1 MASFAESAWD
11 ALSIHSLDQRRQG
24 DISGNTMRQGR
35 IVFQDRCRPVASMQE
50 QTMTKTIGETTLRD
64 KVRDAYSA
72 AAADPTSQHAFP
84 VGRQFA
90 ESLGYPAEILDTLP
104 GRAIEAFAGVS
115 NVSILAR
122 IPAGATV
129 LDLGCGAGTDS
140 LISAQRVGRGGRV
153 IAVDFSSAMLERA
166 RDAAR
171 ESGLENIEFRLA
183 DAERVPLDD
192 AEVDVAIVNGI
203 FNLNP
208 AREAIFRELARI
220 VAPGGSLFAAELVL
234 QEPLPVSEKSSEA
247 NWFA

>member
-1 MASFAESAWD
+1 
-11 ALSIHSLDQRRQG
+11 
-24 DISGNTMRQGR
+24 
-35 IVFQDRCRPVASMQE
+35 V
-50 QTMTKTIGETTLRD
+50 TKAIGETTLRG

-72 AAADPTSQHAFP
+72 AAADPTSQHPFP

-90 ESLGYPAEILDTLP
+90 ESLGYLPEVLDSLP
-104 GRAIEAFAGVS
+104 RRAVEAFAGVS
-115 NVSILAR
+115 NVSILAK
-122 IPAGATV
+122 IPVGATV

-140 LISAQRVGRGGRV
+140 LISAQRIGRSGRV
-153 IAVDFSSAMLERA
+153 IAVDFSPTMLERA
-166 RDAAR
+166 QHAAQ
-171 ESGLENIEFRLA
+171 ESGVENISFRQG

-208 AREAIFRELARI
+208 ARDAIFYELGRV
-220 VAPGGSLFAAELVL
+220 VAPGGSVFAAELVL